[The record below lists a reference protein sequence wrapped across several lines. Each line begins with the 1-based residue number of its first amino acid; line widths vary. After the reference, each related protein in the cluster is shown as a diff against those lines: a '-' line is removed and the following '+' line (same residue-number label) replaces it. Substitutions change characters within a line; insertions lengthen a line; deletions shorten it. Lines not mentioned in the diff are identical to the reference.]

1 MKKSLLLRDNEQQ
14 ATGEKAMRILF
25 INSIQMFGGGEV
37 WMLRTLRA
45 LQERGHHVW
54 LCCRPE
60 TELAKRAI
68 AQGVPVKLL
77 TFRGDFDPFTIAR
90 LARFMKQER
99 IEVVL
104 TNMDKE
110 LRLGGIA
117 AKIAGVPAV
126 IPRRGIDYPL
136 KNHWRYRLAYNVLA
150 TRLIANSVATKQAL
164 LLNAPW
170 LDPERIEV
178 IYNGIDMQPFLQP
191 SRRCLRTEWGV
202 PKEAPLLG
210 FVGQLDKRKGIDIL
224 LEAFARIYRQ
234 IPQVRLVL
242 VGRGPL
248 QEMIESEVRRQ
259 NWGSAVLLPGF
270 INDVVSVMQAI
281 DILLLPSRWEGFG
294 IVLIEAM
301 AAGKPAI
308 STNTSSMLE
317 IIADSQTGY
326 LVPPGDAETLAS
338 RAIDLLQNPELREQ
352 FGRAGRERAAELFT
366 IECMIDKLESLFRR
380 AIDERRKSF

>member
-1 MKKSLLLRDNEQQ
+1 
-14 ATGEKAMRILF
+14 MRLLF

-45 LQERGHHVW
+45 LQERGHQVW

-60 TELAKRAI
+60 TELAKHAV
-68 AQGVPVKLL
+68 AQGVSVKLL

-90 LARFMKQER
+90 LAWFMKQER

-117 AKIAGVPAV
+117 AKIAGVHAV

-136 KNHWRYRLAYNVLA
+136 KNRWRYRFAYNVLA
-150 TRLIANSVATKQAL
+150 ARLIANSAATKQAL

-191 SRRCLRTEWGV
+191 GQRCLRTEWGI
-202 PKEAPLLG
+202 PPEAPLLG
-210 FVGQLDKRKGIDIL
+210 FVGQLDKRKGVDVL
-224 LEAFARIYRQ
+224 LEAFARVHRQ
-234 IPQVRLVL
+234 APKARLVL

-248 QEMIESEVRRQ
+248 QEMIESEVHRQ
-259 NWGSAVLLPGF
+259 NWGSTVLLPGF
-270 INDVVSVMQAI
+270 IDDVVSVMQAI
-281 DILLLPSRWEGFG
+281 DILLLPSLWEGFG

-308 STNTSSMLE
+308 STNTSSMPE
-317 IIADSQTGY
+317 IIVDGQTGY
-326 LVPPGDAETLAS
+326 LVPPGDAETLAN
-338 RAIDLLQNPELREQ
+338 RAIALLQNSSLREQ
-352 FGRAGRERAAELFT
+352 FGRAGRERVAALFT
-366 IECMIDKLESLFRR
+366 LERMIEQLENFLQREVSKKPALS
-380 AIDERRKSF
+380 AGSPQ

>member
-1 MKKSLLLRDNEQQ
+1 
-14 ATGEKAMRILF
+14 MRILF

-37 WMLRTLRA
+37 WMLRTLQA
-45 LQERGHHVW
+45 LQKRGHQVW

-60 TELAKRAI
+60 TELAKLAV

-77 TFRGDFDPFTIAR
+77 AFRGDFDPVTIAR
-90 LARFMKQER
+90 LARFMKEER

-136 KNHWRYRLAYNVLA
+136 KNRWHYRFAYNVLA
-150 TRLIANSVATKQAL
+150 ARVIANSEATKQAL

-170 LDPERIEV
+170 LDSERIEV
-178 IYNGIDMQPFLQP
+178 IYNGIEMQPFLQP
-191 SRRCLRTEWGV
+191 SQRRLRTEWGV
-202 PKEAPLLG
+202 SPEAPLLG
-210 FVGQLDKRKGIDIL
+210 FVGQLDKRKGIEVL
-224 LEAFARIYRQ
+224 LAAFAHIHRQ

-248 QEMIESEVRRQ
+248 QEMIESEVHRQ
-259 NWGSAVLLPGF
+259 NWGDAILLPGF
-270 INDVVSVMQAI
+270 IDDVVAVMQAI
-281 DILLLPSRWEGFG
+281 EILLLPSLWEGFG

-308 STNTSSMLE
+308 STNTSSMPE
-317 IIADSQTGY
+317 IIADGQTGY
-326 LVPPGDAETLAS
+326 LVPVGDAEALAN
-338 RAIDLLQNPELREQ
+338 RTIELLQDSELRGQ
-352 FGRAGRERAAELFT
+352 FGNAARRRAGELFT
-366 IECMIDKLESLFRR
+366 LERMIDQLENLFQRE
-380 AIDERRKSF
+380 IHQ